1 MGIARK
7 EGAGV
12 KACQDGLEHFF
23 STLARL
29 TERGGGLKL
38 FWQCPYRTNTFQ
50 KGASLNADDYCD
62 DDDGT
67 MVSPVPPIWSR
78 EGSSQWMISE
88 NSQNRS
94 LWSASV
100 CRSQEVGNAC
110 LSFVKNS
117 D

>member
-1 MGIARK
+1 MIWGTFFLHVCLFDR
-7 EGAGV
+7 EGG
-12 KACQDGLEHFF
+12 D
-23 STLARL
+23 
-29 TERGGGLKL
+29 LKL

-50 KGASLNADDYCD
+50 KGGFLNAD

-100 CRSQEVGNAC
+100 CRSQELGNAC